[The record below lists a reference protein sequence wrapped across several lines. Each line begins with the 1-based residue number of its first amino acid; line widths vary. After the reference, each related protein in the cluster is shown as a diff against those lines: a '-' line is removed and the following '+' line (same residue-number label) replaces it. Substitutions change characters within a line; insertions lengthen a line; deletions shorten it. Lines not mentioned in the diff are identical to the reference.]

1 MTLEL
6 VDGGEGG
13 AVLEPADDVEGRE
26 GEDIGVMIARPEGLA
41 DGVAEE
47 ADEFSLVGVAGD
59 VDGCG
64 NGVECRRLDLGE
76 VFVDVGS

>member
-13 AVLEPADDVEGRE
+13 AVLEPADDVEDRQ
-26 GEDIGVMIARPEGLA
+26 GEDIGVVIDRPEGPS

-47 ADEFSLVGVAGD
+47 ADEFSLVGWQ
-59 VDGCG
+59 
-64 NGVECRRLDLGE
+64 EM
-76 VFVDVGS
+76 